1 MRNNN
6 NTNNNS
12 PPPTYFG
19 TCATYRLVQQ
29 EQQLRVT
36 KRDPIYP
43 LPGPPSSRPSPP
55 VSAHQ
60 TVTEKEIPFSF
71 LFACDFSD
79 VSASPHTHTLTHTD
93 RIFLLLVVLLDGGR
107 GGGDANASAHLSAPA
122 RAKIKKKGPGK
133 QKERRW
139 RRRRGRELPSLR
151 GRNPPKPTAA

>member
-19 TCATYRLVQQ
+19 TSVTYRLVQQ

-43 LPGPPSSRPSPP
+43 CPVLPLVAHLRPCPLTKRARRKRFPSL
-55 VSAHQ
+55 
-60 TVTEKEIPFSF
+60 SF
-71 LFACDFSD
+71 LHVTFPMSLR
-79 VSASPHTHTLTHTD
+79 HHTLTHTD

-133 QKERRW
+133 QKEKRW